1 MREKQSRINWHNGF
15 VSAMKLDLADN
26 EKDLQYSKEYYL
38 TGKHQRIDLLII
50 KNEKSAIIHNPIG
63 AIFSKYNICEYK
75 SPGDSLTYGDFFK
88 TLAYTGLYLNERES
102 YDAHKVSDYTMT
114 FVREGHP
121 YKLFDRLSN
130 DGISITETVSG
141 IYSLKNKLPFT
152 TQVIVTS
159 EVSDKDCPWL
169 KCLTRRGTRQN
180 LDNIVTITPA
190 LSKSNKTEAD
200 TVMDIFT
207 SANQKLVKHEKEV
220 DPNMCQA
227 VNELFA
233 DELKEMEQKMKLII
247 ADKDSLIADKD
258 SLIADQ
264 ATLIAKLQAQLE
276 QYANNA
282 NNASEM
288 KGTQKA

>member
-63 AIFSKYNICEYK
+63 AVFSKYNICEYK

-88 TLAYTGLYLNERES
+88 TLAYTGLYLNERELHGN
-102 YDAHKVSDYTMT
+102 HKVNDYTMT

-121 YKLFDRLSN
+121 YRLLDRLSN
-130 DGISITETVSG
+130 DGIIITKTVSG

-180 LDNIVTITPA
+180 LDNIVNKTPA
-190 LSKSNKTEAD
+190 LGKDNKSEAD

-207 SANQKLVKHEKEV
+207 SANKTLVKHEKEV
-220 DPNMCQA
+220 DQKMCQA

-233 DELKEMEQKMKLII
+233 DEIKLKDAII
-247 ADKDSLIADKD
+247 ADKDALIANQTSLLADKD
-258 SLIADQ
+258 SLLADKD
-264 ATLIAKLQAQLE
+264 AIIAKLQAELE
-276 QYANNA
+276 QYTNNVFKQQ
-282 NNASEM
+282 NN
-288 KGTQKA
+288 

>member
-1 MREKQSRINWHNGF
+1 MREVH
-15 VSAMKLDLADN
+15 
-26 EKDLQYSKEYYL
+26 
-38 TGKHQRIDLLII
+38 
-50 KNEKSAIIHNPIG
+50 
-63 AIFSKYNICEYK
+63 
-75 SPGDSLTYGDFFK
+75 
-88 TLAYTGLYLNERES
+88 
-102 YDAHKVSDYTMT
+102 DAHRVSDYTMT

-121 YKLFDRLSN
+121 YRLFDRLSN
-130 DGISITETVSG
+130 DGIIITKTVSG

-152 TQVIVTS
+152 TQVIITS

-200 TVMDIFT
+200 TIMDIFT

-247 ADKDSLIADKD
+247 ADKDA
-258 SLIADQ
+258 LIADQ
-264 ATLIAKLQAQLE
+264 SAIIAKLQAQLE

-282 NNASEM
+282 SNASEI

>member
-63 AIFSKYNICEYK
+63 AVFSKYNICEYK

-88 TLAYTGLYLNERES
+88 TLAYTGLYLNERELHGN
-102 YDAHKVSDYTMT
+102 HKVNDYTMT
-114 FVREGHP
+114 FVRERHP
-121 YKLFDRLSN
+121 YRLFDRLSN
-130 DGISITETVSG
+130 DGIIITKTVSG

-159 EVSDKDCPWL
+159 EVSVKDCPWL

-180 LDNIVTITPA
+180 LDSIVTITPA

-200 TVMDIFT
+200 TIMDIFT

-247 ADKDSLIADKD
+247 ADKDAM
-258 SLIADQ
+258 IADQ
-264 ATLIAKLQAQLE
+264 SAIIAKLQAQLE

-282 NNASEM
+282 SNASEM

>member
-63 AIFSKYNICEYK
+63 AVFSKYNICEYK

-88 TLAYTGLYLNERES
+88 TLAYTGLYLNERELHGN
-102 YDAHKVSDYTMT
+102 HKVNDYTMT

-121 YKLFDRLSN
+121 YRLLDRLSN
-130 DGISITETVSG
+130 DGIIITKTVSG

-180 LDNIVTITPA
+180 LEDIVTITPA
-190 LSKSNKTEAD
+190 LSKSNKPEAD
-200 TVMDIFT
+200 TIMDIFT

-220 DPNMCQA
+220 DPNMCKA

-233 DELKEMEQKMKLII
+233 DELKEMEQRMKLII
-247 ADKDSLIADKD
+247 ADKDSLIADQ
-258 SLIADQ
+258 SAI
-264 ATLIAKLQAQLE
+264 IAKLQAQLE

-282 NNASEM
+282 SNASEM